1 MKFVREVEPELL
13 EDNLNESYAHGTI
26 FYHST
31 SPKDALNIV
40 RGNYFH
46 TEIRDFE
53 FPSLSLSRDSKLHYY
68 SSKSGGS
75 YDVTFALDGA
85 KLSQKYKIRP
95 FDYWDKWGTPGR
107 QTQESESEEVL
118 FSKNGVPNADK
129 YIIGIYIDDNLIKHA
144 DDENYKPASLF
155 LRDTGFNSIREFID
169 FFENGEESK
178 PIKVYPE
185 SDLNKQHS
193 TRVNQLNKNSNSN
206 EDEFIKAKSI
216 YRHKQKTKN
225 R

>member
-1 MKFVREVEPELL
+1 MRIIMVH
-13 EDNLNESYAHGTI
+13 DLNESYAHGTI

-31 SPKDALNIV
+31 SPKDAINII

-46 TEIRDFE
+46 TEIRDFDK
-53 FPSLSLSRDSKLHYY
+53 PSMSLSRDPRLHY
-68 SSKSGGS
+68 SSIKNNGD

-118 FSKNGVPNADK
+118 FSKNGVQNADK
-129 YIIGIYIDDNLIKHA
+129 YIIGIYIDDDLIKHA
-144 DDENYKPASLF
+144 DDENYKPAYYF
-155 LRDTGFNSIREFID
+155 LKGTEFDSIREFID
-169 FFENGEESK
+169 YFENSDDK
-178 PIKVYPE
+178 KSIKVYPL

-193 TRVNQLNKNSNSN
+193 VRQKQLDDK
-206 EDEFIKAKSI
+206 EDYDSDFIKAKSI
-216 YRHKQKTKN
+216 YRHKQKTDSKKKS
-225 R
+225 

>member
-1 MKFVREVEPELL
+1 MRIIMIH
-13 EDNLNESYAHGTI
+13 DLNEAYAHGTI

-31 SPKDALNIV
+31 SPKEAVNII

-46 TEIRDFE
+46 TEIRDFDK
-53 FPSLSLSRDSKLHYY
+53 PSMSLSRDPRLHY
-68 SSKSGGS
+68 SSMKNNGD

-118 FSKNGVPNADK
+118 FSKNGVQNADK
-129 YIIGIYIDDNLIKHA
+129 YIIGIYIDNDLIKHA
-144 DDENYKPASLF
+144 DEENYKLAYYF
-155 LRDTGFNSIREFID
+155 LRGTGFNSVKEFMD
-169 FFENGEESK
+169 YFEEAG
-178 PIKVYPE
+178 IKVYPL
-185 SDLNKQHS
+185 SDLSKQHS
-193 TRVNQLNKNSNSN
+193 VRLNQLNQK
-206 EDEFIKAKSI
+206 EDSDDDFIKAKAI
-216 YRHKQKTKN
+216 YRHKQKANK

>member
-1 MKFVREVEPELL
+1 MRIIMVH
-13 EDNLNESYAHGTI
+13 DLNESYAHGTI

-31 SPKDALNIV
+31 SPKDAINII

-53 FPSLSLSRDSKLHYY
+53 NNGD
-68 SSKSGGS
+68 

-95 FDYWDKWGTPGR
+95 FDYWDKWGIPGR

-118 FSKNGVPNADK
+118 FSKNGVQNADK
-129 YIIGIYIDDNLIKHA
+129 YIIGIYIDDDLIKHA
-144 DDENYKPASLF
+144 DDENYKPAYYF
-155 LRDTGFNSIREFID
+155 LKGTEFDSIREFID
-169 FFENGEESK
+169 YFENSDDK
-178 PIKVYPE
+178 KSIKVYPL

-193 TRVNQLNKNSNSN
+193 VRQKQLDDK
-206 EDEFIKAKSI
+206 EDYDSDFIKAKSI
-216 YRHKQKTKN
+216 YRHKQKTDSKKKS
-225 R
+225 